1 MSLLIQTSPVLLRTE
16 TFEIKLATTFAEL
29 DAAMR
34 LRFEVFNLEM
44 QEGLLS
50 SWERGYDTDAYDAY
64 CDHLIAKDLA
74 GNKVVGTYRLLRQS
88 SARRNIGFYSEN
100 EFDLTRLKGLPD
112 GLMEL
117 GRSCV
122 AHSHRSSGV
131 IAHLWGAIVE
141 YARRHDTRYLFGCAS
156 LHCSEPR
163 EVGHLWDYLRDH
175 HLAPGRYRVDPVTR
189 CRMETSEE
197 APSGYDPRE
206 VRRLSPV
213 MKGCLRAGAVVC
225 GPPAYDAEFGTSAVL
240 MLMDLKKKWPTV
252 TGIITAGSNNGG
264 SRPGDRSPDAT
275 PAFPVSLMTTET
287 ITTPETT
294 EIRDDC
300 PVSDFLIGGLLYSIL
315 IRGQD
320 HLDSEEG
327 ETDGDQT

>member
-1 MSLLIQTSPVLLRTE
+1 
-16 TFEIKLATTFAEL
+16 FAEL

-197 APSGYDPRE
+197 APS
-206 VRRLSPV
+206 
-213 MKGCLRAGAVVC
+213 
-225 GPPAYDAEFGTSAVL
+225 AYDAEFGTSAVL